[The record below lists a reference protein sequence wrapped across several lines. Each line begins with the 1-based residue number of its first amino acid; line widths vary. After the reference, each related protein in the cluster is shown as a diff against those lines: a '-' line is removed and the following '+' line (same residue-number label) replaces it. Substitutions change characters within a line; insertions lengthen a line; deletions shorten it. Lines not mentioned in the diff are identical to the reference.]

1 MLIYPGCKAHSDF
14 RLQKLLESLSE
25 LGVSNIQTQ
34 FIHFLDSDNALD
46 DIQDNQLK
54 ALLDYGESASDQLAG
69 LTLYVIP
76 RPGTIS
82 PWSSKATDILH
93 RAGLTNIQRIE
104 RGVCY
109 AFSLDK
115 DDDLTRAKIIELIH
129 DRMTESVIDNT
140 ESAQALFET
149 SEPRTLNEIDMLT
162 AGQSA
167 LETANNE
174 LGLALSDVEIE
185 YLFNAFTELKRNP
198 TDVELMM
205 FAQANSEHCRH
216 KIFNAEWTI
225 DNQKE
230 AQSLFSMIRDTHKA
244 NPGRVL
250 SAYIDNAAVMQG
262 FHASRFFPNTEH
274 EYQHHEE
281 RVDILMKVETHNHP
295 TAISPYPGAATGS
308 GGEIR
313 DEAATGRGG
322 KPKAG
327 LAGFAVSNLN
337 IPNKQHAWEDDYGR
351 PERIVSALDIMLE
364 APIGAA
370 AYNNEFGRPALAGYF
385 RCYEQDD
392 QDGRRRGY
400 HKPIML
406 AGGYGSIREQH
417 TDKNVIPDGAK
428 LIVLGGPA
436 MLIGLG
442 GGAASSVDSGQ
453 SHADLD
459 FASVQRDNAEIER
472 RCQEVVDRCWALGD
486 KNPIISI
493 HDVGAGGLSNAMPE
507 LVEADDMGAT
517 LKLRAIPN
525 DEPSM
530 SPMEIWCNES
540 QERYVLAVGADDID
554 LFTTLCERE
563 RAPFAILGEAT
574 KEPQLVLEDS
584 HFDNNPID
592 IPMSVLLGK
601 TPKMQRSATRTAIQT
616 SNFDTSDIE
625 LDEAIKRVLH
635 HPSVAN
641 KSFLITIGDRSIT
654 GLVAR
659 DQMVGPWQIP
669 VADCAVTSS
678 GFNDYVGEA
687 MAIGERTPLAVY
699 NAPASGRM
707 AIGEAITNLCAARV
721 LQLQDIVFSAN
732 WMAACG
738 QLDEDA
744 RLFDTVSAV
753 KELCIDLGIN
763 IPVGKDSLSMNT
775 KWQEADE
782 QKQVTSPLS
791 LNISAFARVSDI
803 RLSLTP
809 ELNTDLDN
817 SLLLLID
824 LGIEQDRLGASI
836 LSEVF
841 KRNEGTTPDLDD
853 ALHLISFFKAIQ
865 VLNETNY
872 IHAYHDRSDG
882 GLLVTLLEMAF
893 ASKIGL
899 DIKLNTSNIIERLF
913 SEELGAVIQI
923 ESQHL
928 IEVMQTFTEAGLPP
942 EAIKPVAVINDSHKI
957 NIQQDEETIYSEPLS
972 LLQQYWSSTSYEL
985 QTLRDNPKC
994 AQEEFDLILDDK
1006 HNGLFVKTSFAEK
1019 DINIPF
1025 INTGSKPKI
1034 AILREQG
1041 VNGQIEMAAAFERA
1055 GFDSIDVHM
1064 QDLIDG
1070 NKHLTD
1076 FHGLV
1081 ACGGF
1086 SYGDVLGAGGG
1097 WAKSILFNDELRQQ
1111 FNEYFTR
1118 DNTFSLGV
1126 CNGCQMLSHL
1136 KTLIPGA
1143 EHWPQFVKNESEQFE
1158 ARLVMV
1164 EVMDSPSIFTK
1175 DMQGSM
1181 IPIVVAHGEGRV
1193 KFASDIDAKSAKGLL
1208 RYVDSSEHDTEHYPL
1223 NPNGSVNGLTGFC
1236 SDDGRVTIMMPHP
1249 ERVFLRKQFSWF
1261 TKDWQNENSPW
1272 MKLFLNARTWLD

>member
-1 MLIYPGCKAHSDF
+1 MLIYPGSKAHSDF
-14 RLQKLLESLSE
+14 RLQKLLDSLAEFGISE
-25 LGVSNIQTQ
+25 LQSQ
-34 FIHFLDSDNALD
+34 FIHFVNTENKLDKT
-46 DIQDNQLK
+46 QDTQLK
-54 ALLDYGESASDQLAG
+54 ALLDYGESASETEAD

-109 AFSLDK
+109 AFSLEK
-115 DDDLTRAKIIELIH
+115 NDDATRSKIMELIH

-140 ESAQALFET
+140 DAAKALFET
-149 SEPRTLNEIDMLT
+149 SEPAPLNTIAML
-162 AGQSA
+162 ASGKAA
-167 LETANNE
+167 LEQANNE
-174 LGLALSDVEIE
+174 LGLALSEAEIE
-185 YLFNAFTELKRNP
+185 YLFNAFTDLNRDP
-198 TDVELMM
+198 SDVELMM

-225 DNQKE
+225 DNTKE
-230 AQSLFSMIRDTHKA
+230 AQSLFSMIRDTHAA

-250 SAYIDNAAVMQG
+250 SAYVDNAAVMQG
-262 FHASRFFPNTEH
+262 FNASRFFPNTEH
-274 EYQHHEE
+274 QYQYHEE

-337 IPNKQHAWEDDYGR
+337 LPNKQQAWEDDYGK
-351 PERIVSALDIMLE
+351 PERIVSALDIMIE

-392 QDGRRRGY
+392 AQGRRRGY

-417 TDKNVIPDGAK
+417 TEKNVIPDGAK

-540 QERYVLAVGADDID
+540 QERYVLAVSEEDIE
-554 LFTTLCERE
+554 LFTKLCERE

-584 HFDNNPID
+584 HFENNPID

-601 TPKMQRSATRTAIQT
+601 TPKMQRTAERTAVNNT
-616 SNFDTSDIE
+616 EFDTSNID
-625 LDEAIKRVLH
+625 LGEAIKRVLH

-687 MAIGERTPLAVY
+687 MAIGERTPLAVH

-775 KWQEADE
+775 KWQESEE

-791 LNISAFARVSDI
+791 LNISAFARVSDV

-809 ELNTDLDN
+809 EINTKLDN
-817 SLLLLID
+817 SILLLID
-824 LGIEQDRLGASI
+824 LGVEQNRLGASI

-841 KRNEGTTPDLDD
+841 QVKEGTVPDLDD
-853 ALHLISFFKAIQ
+853 ALHLISFFKAVQ
-865 VLNETNY
+865 VLNETQY

-882 GLLVTLLEMAF
+882 GLITTLLEMAF
-893 ASKIGL
+893 AAKTGL
-899 DIKLNTSNIIERLF
+899 DIKLNKNIIETLF
-913 SEELGAVIQI
+913 NEELGAVIQI
-923 ESQHL
+923 ESKHL
-928 IEVMQTFTEAGLPP
+928 MDVMDTFTEAGLPP
-942 EAIKPVAVINDSHKI
+942 EAIKPVAVINDSNNI
-957 NIQQDEETIYSEPLS
+957 NILQDDETLYSESLS
-972 LLQQYWSSTSYEL
+972 TLQEHWSSTSYEI
-985 QTLRDNPKC
+985 QKLRDNTKC
-994 AQEEFDLILDDK
+994 AEEEYSLISDDN
-1006 HNGLFVKTSFAEK
+1006 HSGLFVNTNLT
-1019 DINIPF
+1019 DDDLNIPF
-1025 INTGSKPKI
+1025 IQTNAKPKV

-1041 VNGQIEMAAAFERA
+1041 VNGQTEMAAAFERA

-1064 QDLIDG
+1064 QDLITKDK
-1070 NKHLTD
+1070 NLSE

-1097 WAKSILFNDELRQQ
+1097 WAKSILFNDELQQQ
-1111 FNEYFTR
+1111 FSDYFKR

-1126 CNGCQMLSHL
+1126 CNGCQMLSQL

-1143 EHWPQFVKNESEQFE
+1143 KHWPRFVKNESEQFE

-1164 EVMDSPSIFTK
+1164 EVTDSPSIFTQH
-1175 DMQGSM
+1175 MQGSKM
-1181 IPIVVAHGEGRV
+1181 PIVVAHGEGRV
-1193 KFASDIDAKSAKGLL
+1193 EFDNTTDANTAKSLL
-1208 RYVDSSEHDTEHYPL
+1208 RYIDSSEQATEQYPL
-1223 NPNGSVNGLTGFC
+1223 NPNGSANGLTGFC

-1249 ERVFLRKQFSWF
+1249 ERVFLHKQFSWF
-1261 TKDWQNENSPW
+1261 TKEWQNENSPW
-1272 MKLFLNARTWLD
+1272 MKLFLNARAWLD